1 MLLHQQV
8 PQVSSFSTLAIRETP
23 DHPSLPPDPCS
34 APEESRDLRDLK
46 VELEWRL
53 RDPLGQPDLQVRLV
67 RALLDRLEQPEPPP
81 LSRDLLEQLDQRAEL
96 ELQDQTE
103 LMVRLVQP
111 EQLAPLAELDLLA
124 QQG

>member
-1 MLLHQQV
+1 MLHQQV

-53 RDPLGQPDLQVRLV
+53 RDPLGQPDLQVRLE
-67 RALLDRLEQPEPPP
+67 RALSDRPERQGRPP
-81 LSRDLLEQLDQRAEL
+81 LSRDPLEQQVAQG
-96 ELQDQTE
+96 LQDRTE

>member
-1 MLLHQQV
+1 MLHRQV

-34 APEESRDLRDLK
+34 VQEESRDLRDLK

-53 RDPLGQPDLQVRLV
+53 RDPLGQPDLQVRLE
-67 RALLDRLEQPEPPP
+67 RALLDRLEQLEQP
-81 LSRDLLEQLDQRAEL
+81 LLSQDLLEQLVQQAL
-96 ELQDQTE
+96 TE
-103 LMVRLVQP
+103 LLDLRVRLVQP